1 MAIFVKAYKGY
12 NGELSPTFQRTL
24 VIFRYAL
31 ADAIKTRFFLAF
43 LVLSLLLPL
52 GLMCFL
58 YFYHNVE
65 LLSYFELSQFEM
77 PVIDGSFFA
86 VVMQQPQNVLLFLV
100 ILVLGPTMISPDL
113 RNNAMP
119 LYLSRPINASNYI
132 LGKGLVLL
140 TLGSIISWIPAI
152 LLFFVQSYLAGN
164 GWMNEH
170 WYIPFASMATS
181 LLWIVSLS
189 LVAFTISAFV
199 KWKALARSM
208 FFGVLFLGSIIGQVI
223 GQIFGGIAGNLIDI
237 SSGARVL
244 IAGFYHTET
253 QLLGPIPD
261 MDITQ
266 AILQFATIAI
276 GALLILLYRIKS
288 FQRVS

>member
-12 NGELSPTFQRTL
+12 NGPLSATFQRTL

-31 ADAIKTRFFLAF
+31 ADALTSRFFLGF

-58 YFYHNVE
+58 YFYHNVD
-65 LLSYFELSQFEM
+65 LLSQFGLSQLEM

-86 VVMQQPQNVLLFLV
+86 VAVQQPQNILLFFMV
-100 ILVLGPTMISPDL
+100 LVLGPTMISPDL

-152 LLFFVQSYLAGN
+152 LLFLVQSYLAGY

-170 WYIPFASMATS
+170 WYIPFGSMATS
-181 LLWIVSLS
+181 LLWIVSLT

-199 KWKALARSM
+199 KWKALARGM
-208 FFGVLFLGSIIGQVI
+208 FFGVLFLGSIIGKVI
-223 GQIFGGIAGNLIDI
+223 GKIFGGIAGDLIDI
-237 SSGARVL
+237 ASGAKVL
-244 IAGFYHTET
+244 LVGFYQTDTE
-253 QLLGPIPD
+253 LLGRISD
-261 MDITQ
+261 MDMTQ
-266 AILQFATIAI
+266 AIFQFATISI
-276 GALLILLYRIKS
+276 VALMILLFRIKS

>member
-31 ADAIKTRFFLAF
+31 ADAIETRFFLAF
-43 LVLSLLLPL
+43 LVLSLLLPI

-58 YFYHNVE
+58 YFYHNIE
-65 LLSYFELSQFEM
+65 LLSQLGLSQREM

-86 VVMQQPQNVLLFLV
+86 VVMQQPQNILLFIV

-119 LYLSRPINASNYI
+119 LYLSRPITAGNYI

-140 TLGSIISWIPAI
+140 TLGSMISWIPAI
-152 LLFFVQSYLAGN
+152 LLFFVQSYLAGSE
-164 GWMNEH
+164 WMNIH
-170 WYIPFASMATS
+170 WYIPFASIATS

-189 LVAFTISAFV
+189 LIAFTISAFV
-199 KWKALARSM
+199 KWKALARGM

-223 GQIFGGIAGNLIDI
+223 GQIFGGVAGNFIEI
-237 SSGARVL
+237 GSGSRVL
-244 IAGFYHTET
+244 IAGFYRTET
-253 QLLGPIPD
+253 ALLGQSLTWI
-261 MDITQ
+261 
-266 AILQFATIAI
+266 
-276 GALLILLYRIKS
+276 
-288 FQRVS
+288 

>member
-1 MAIFVKAYKGY
+1 MAIFVKAYRGY
-12 NGELSPTFQRTL
+12 NGQLSPAFQRTL

-31 ADAIKTRFFLAF
+31 ADALKTRFFLGF

-58 YFYHNVE
+58 YSYHNVE
-65 LLSYFELSQFEM
+65 LLSQFELSQLEM
-77 PVIDGSFFA
+77 PLIDGSFFA
-86 VVMQQPQNVLLFLV
+86 VAIQQPQNILLFLV

-119 LYLSRPINASNYI
+119 LYLSRPIDASNYI

-140 TLGSIISWIPAI
+140 TLGSMISWIPAI

-164 GWMNEH
+164 SWMIEH

-199 KWKALARSM
+199 KWKALARGM
-208 FFGVLFLGSIIGQVI
+208 FFGVLFLGTLIGQVI
-223 GQIFGGIAGNLIDI
+223 GHNVGGIAGDLIDI
-237 SSGARVL
+237 SSGAKVL
-244 IAGFYHTET
+244 IAGFYRTET
-253 QLLGPIPD
+253 ELLGRIPD
-261 MDITQ
+261 MDVTQ

-276 GALLILLYRIKS
+276 VALLILLFRIKS